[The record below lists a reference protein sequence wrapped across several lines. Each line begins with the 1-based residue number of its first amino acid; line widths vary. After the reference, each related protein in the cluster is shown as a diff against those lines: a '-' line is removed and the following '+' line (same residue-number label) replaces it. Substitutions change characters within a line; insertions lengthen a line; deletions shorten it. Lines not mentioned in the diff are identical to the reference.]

1 MAAGVS
7 RAGLKRLLVPLLLAL
22 LVYLFWST
30 IFVWPLRLF
39 VVLLHEVSH
48 GLAAVLTGGRI
59 VSIELSPRE
68 GGLCTTAGGWP
79 FVISSAGYLGSAL
92 FGALFLVLGVRGKP
106 RMHRTVAALLGTAL
120 LALTLFYVRSS
131 FGFVYGLVAGAL
143 LLAVARWLPE
153 GASSFVLRLLGVTSL
168 LYAPWDIVSDLILRS
183 VPASDA
189 STLARM
195 TGIPAIAWGVL
206 WLAASVLVAITSL
219 RQIGVRRI
227 GVRS

>member
-1 MAAGVS
+1 MAFTKSGA
-7 RAGLKRLLVPLLLAL
+7 RRLLVPLLLAL
-22 LVYLFWST
+22 LVYAFWST
-30 IFVWPLRLF
+30 VAVWPLRLF

-92 FGALFLVLGVRGKP
+92 FGAFFLLLGMRGRPRAHRVATGVLG
-106 RMHRTVAALLGTAL
+106 AALLL
-120 LALTLFYVRSS
+120 LTLVWVRSA
-131 FGFVYGLVAGAL
+131 FGFVYGLAAGVL
-143 LLAVARWLPE
+143 LLGVARWLPE

-168 LYAPWDIVSDLILRS
+168 LYAPWDITSDLILRS

-189 STLARM
+189 ATLARM
-195 TGIPAIAWGVL
+195 TGIPALAWGIL
-206 WLAASVLVAITSL
+206 WLAASVWIAWRAV
-219 RQIGVRRI
+219 RGIGGR
-227 GVRS
+227 G

>member
-1 MAAGVS
+1 MAAAVS
-7 RAGLKRLLVPLLLAL
+7 KAGLKRLVVPLLLAL
-22 LVYLFWST
+22 LLYFFWTT

-59 VSIELSPRE
+59 VSIELSPQE
-68 GGLCTTAGGWP
+68 GGLCTSAGGWP

-92 FGALFLVLGVRGKP
+92 FGALFLVLGVGGKP
-106 RMHRTVAALLGTAL
+106 RTHRTVTTLLGAAL
-120 LALTLFYVRSS
+120 LALTLVYVRSA

-189 STLARM
+189 GALARM
-195 TGIPAIAWGVL
+195 TGIPALAWGVL
-206 WLAASVLVAITSL
+206 WLAASVVIGLAAI
-219 RQIGVRRI
+219 RHV

>member
-1 MAAGVS
+1 MSAAVS
-7 RAGLKRLLVPLLLAL
+7 KPGLKRLLVPLLLAL

-106 RMHRTVAALLGTAL
+106 RMHRTVAALLSAAL
-120 LALTLFYVRSS
+120 LALTLVYVRST
-131 FGFVYGLVAGAL
+131 FGFVYGLVVGAL

-168 LYAPWDIVSDLILRS
+168 LYAPWDIASDLILRS

-189 STLARM
+189 GALARM
-195 TGIPAIAWGVL
+195 TGIPSVAWGVL
-206 WLAASVLVAITSL
+206 WLAASLVIAW
-219 RQIGVRRI
+219 RAVRL

>member
-1 MAAGVS
+1 MAVPKGA
-7 RAGLKRLLVPLLLAL
+7 AKRLLLPLLLAVA
-22 LVYLFWST
+22 VYLLWST
-30 IFVWPLRLF
+30 VVVWPLRVF

-59 VSIELSPRE
+59 VAIELSPRE

-92 FGALFLVLGVRGKP
+92 FGALFLHLGFRGKP
-106 RMHRTVAALLGTAL
+106 RAHRAATALLGAAL
-120 LALTLFYVRSS
+120 VLLTLVWVRSA
-131 FGFVYGLVAGAL
+131 FGFVYGLAAGTL
-143 LLAVARWLPE
+143 LFGVARWLPE

-168 LYAPWDIVSDLILRS
+168 LYAPWDIASDLLLRS

-189 STLARM
+189 SALARM
-195 TGIPAIAWGVL
+195 TGVPAVVWGVL
-206 WLAASVLVAITSL
+206 WLGASVLVA
-219 RQIGVRRI
+219 VRAVQGI

>member
-1 MAAGVS
+1 MAAAIS
-7 RAGLKRLLVPLLLAL
+7 KNGLKRLLVPLLLAL

-59 VSIELSPRE
+59 VSIELAPQE

-106 RMHRTVAALLGTAL
+106 RTHRTVTAFLGAALLV
-120 LALTLFYVRSS
+120 LTFVYVRSA
-131 FGFVYGLVAGAL
+131 FGFAFGLVAGAL

-153 GASSFVLRLLGVTSL
+153 GASSFLLRLLGVTSL
-168 LYAPWDIVSDLILRS
+168 LYAPWDIASDLILRS

-189 STLARM
+189 SALARM
-195 TGIPAIAWGVL
+195 TGIPSIAWGVL
-206 WLAASVLVAITSL
+206 WLAASLLIAGRAV
-219 RQIGVRRI
+219 RI

>member
-1 MAAGVS
+1 MAAAVS
-7 RAGLKRLLVPLLLAL
+7 KNGLKRLLVPLLLAL
-22 LVYLFWST
+22 VVYLFWST
-30 IFVWPLRLF
+30 VFVWPLRLF

-106 RMHRTVAALLGTAL
+106 RTHRTVAGLLGAAL
-120 LALTLFYVRSS
+120 LALTLVYVRSA
-131 FGFVYGLVAGAL
+131 FGFTYGLVAGAL
-143 LLAVARWLPE
+143 LLGVARWLPE

-168 LYAPWDIVSDLILRS
+168 LYAPWDIASDLILRS

-189 STLARM
+189 GALARM
-195 TGIPAIAWGVL
+195 TGIPALAWGVL
-206 WLAASVLVAITSL
+206 WLAASLFIAGRAV
-219 RQIGVRRI
+219 RI

>member
-1 MAAGVS
+1 MAFSKSA
-7 RAGLKRLLVPLLLAL
+7 AKRLLGPLLLAAV
-22 LVYLFWST
+22 VYAFWST
-30 IFVWPLRLF
+30 VFVWPLRVF

-59 VSIELSPRE
+59 VSIELSPLE

-79 FVISSAGYLGSAL
+79 FVIASAGYLGSAL
-92 FGALFLVLGVRGKP
+92 FGAFFLVLGFRGRP
-106 RMHRTVAALLGTAL
+106 RTHRTVTAVLGAALVL
-120 LALTLFYVRSS
+120 LTLVYVRST
-131 FGFVYGLVAGAL
+131 FGFAYGLVAGAL

-168 LYAPWDIVSDLILRS
+168 LYAPWDITSDLILRS

-189 STLARM
+189 GALARM
-195 TGIPAIAWGVL
+195 TGIPALAWGVL
-206 WLAASVLVAITSL
+206 WLAASLAIAWRAL
-219 RQIGVRRI
+219 K

>member
-1 MAAGVS
+1 MPGGKG
-7 RAGLKRLLVPLLLAL
+7 GLSRLLLPLGLAL
-22 LVYLFWST
+22 LVYAFWST
-30 IFVWPLRLF
+30 IFVWPLRVF

-59 VSIELSPRE
+59 VSIELSPLE
-68 GGLCTTAGGWP
+68 GGLCTTAGGWA
-79 FVISSAGYLGSAL
+79 FVVSSAGYLGSAL
-92 FGALFLVLGVRGKP
+92 FGALFLVLGFRGRP
-106 RMHRTVAALLGTAL
+106 RAHRAATAFLGAALVGLSL
-120 LALTLFYVRSS
+120 VYVRSA
-131 FGFVYGLVAGAL
+131 FGFLYGLVAGAV

-189 STLARM
+189 SAMARM

-206 WLAASVLVAITSL
+206 WLAASLVIAF
-219 RQIGVRRI
+219 RAVRHV

>member
-1 MAAGVS
+1 MADAKGS
-7 RAGLKRLLVPLLLAL
+7 LRRLLLPLGLAL
-22 LVYLFWST
+22 LVYGFWST
-30 IFVWPLRLF
+30 IFVWPLRIF

-59 VSIELSPRE
+59 VSIELSPVE
-68 GGLCTTAGGWP
+68 GGLCTTQGGWR
-79 FVISSAGYLGSAL
+79 FVVSSAGYLGSAV
-92 FGALFLVLGVRGKP
+92 FGALFLVLGFRGKP
-106 RMHRTVAALLGTAL
+106 RTHRAVAALLGAAL
-120 LALTLFYVRSS
+120 IALALVYVRSA
-131 FGFVYGLVAGAL
+131 FGFVYGLAAGAV

-189 STLARM
+189 SALARM
-195 TGIPAIAWGVL
+195 TGIPAVVWGVL
-206 WLAASVLVAITSL
+206 WLATSL
-219 RQIGVRRI
+219 AIAWRAVRHL

>member
-1 MAAGVS
+1 MVAAVS
-7 RAGLKRLLVPLLLAL
+7 KGGWKRLLVPLLLAL
-22 LVYLFWST
+22 LVYAFWST

-92 FGALFLVLGVRGKP
+92 FGALFLVLGFRGRP
-106 RMHRTVAALLGTAL
+106 RAHRAATAVLGAALVVLSL
-120 LALTLFYVRSS
+120 VWVRSA
-131 FGFVYGLVAGAL
+131 FGFFYGLVAGAV

-168 LYAPWDIVSDLILRS
+168 LYAPWDITSDLILRS
-183 VPASDA
+183 VPSSDA
-189 STLARM
+189 SALARM
-195 TGIPAIAWGVL
+195 TGVPALAWGVL
-206 WLAASVLVAITSL
+206 WLAGSLAVAFFA
-219 RQIGVRRI
+219 VRRSA
-227 GVRS
+227 R

>member
-1 MAAGVS
+1 MAAAVS
-7 RAGLKRLLVPLLLAL
+7 KNGLKRLLVPLLLAL

-59 VSIELSPRE
+59 VSIELSPAE

-106 RMHRTVAALLGTAL
+106 RTHRTITALLGAAL
-120 LALTLFYVRSS
+120 LALTLVYVRSA
-131 FGFVYGLVAGAL
+131 FGFAYGLVAGAL

-168 LYAPWDIVSDLILRS
+168 LYAPWDIASDLILRS

-189 STLARM
+189 SALARM
-195 TGIPAIAWGVL
+195 TGIPALAWGVL
-206 WLAASVLVAITSL
+206 WLAASLLIAG
-219 RQIGVRRI
+219 RAVRL

>member
-1 MAAGVS
+1 MAVPKGA
-7 RAGLKRLLVPLLLAL
+7 AKRLLLPLLLAVA
-22 LVYLFWST
+22 VYLLWST
-30 IFVWPLRLF
+30 VVVWPLRVF

-59 VSIELSPRE
+59 VAIELSPQE

-92 FGALFLVLGVRGKP
+92 FGALFLHLGFRGKP
-106 RMHRTVAALLGTAL
+106 RAHRAATALLGAAL
-120 LALTLFYVRSS
+120 VLLTLVWVRSA
-131 FGFVYGLVAGAL
+131 FGFVYGLAAGTL
-143 LLAVARWLPE
+143 LFGVARWLPE

-168 LYAPWDIVSDLILRS
+168 LYAPWDIASDLLLRS

-189 STLARM
+189 SALARM
-195 TGIPAIAWGVL
+195 TGVPAVVWGVL
-206 WLAASVLVAITSL
+206 WLGASVLVA
-219 RQIGVRRI
+219 VRAVQGI

>member
-1 MAAGVS
+1 MAAAASKG
-7 RAGLKRLLVPLLLAL
+7 GWKRLLVPLLLAL
-22 LVYLFWST
+22 LVYAFWST
-30 IFVWPLRLF
+30 IFVWPLRIF

-68 GGLCTTAGGWP
+68 GGFCTTAGGWR

-92 FGALFLVLGVRGKP
+92 FGALFLVLGVSGKP
-106 RMHRTVAALLGTAL
+106 RTHRAVTGLLGGAL
-120 LALTLFYVRSS
+120 VLLSLVYVRSA
-131 FGFVYGLVAGAL
+131 FGFAYGLIAGAL